1 MLRSTLLY
9 LSNQQKV
16 FQFIRRNGLAKK
28 FAARFVAGETVDTA
42 LAAVATLNA
51 QGIRASL
58 DILGES
64 VHNEAEARETGRQYI
79 DLLDRIAERGLDANV
94 SMKLTAMGLDLSEDL
109 CIEVAH

>member
-9 LSNQQKV
+9 LSNQQKI
-16 FQFIRRNGLAKK
+16 FQFVRRNGLAKK

-51 QGIRASL
+51 HGIHASL

-64 VHNEAEARETGRQYI
+64 VHNEAEARETRRQYT
-79 DLLDRIAERGLDANV
+79 DLLDPTAEPGPDTHAPL
-94 SMKLTAMGLDLSEDL
+94 KPT
-109 CIEVAH
+109 